1 MIDLE
6 KDSSVDLQTQD
17 IKDVSELIA
26 EALQLGDDIENDEA
40 KLKALPWGM
49 IMEIEN
55 L

>member
-26 EALQLGDDIENDEA
+26 EALAIRG
-40 KLKALPWGM
+40 
-49 IMEIEN
+49 
-55 L
+55 